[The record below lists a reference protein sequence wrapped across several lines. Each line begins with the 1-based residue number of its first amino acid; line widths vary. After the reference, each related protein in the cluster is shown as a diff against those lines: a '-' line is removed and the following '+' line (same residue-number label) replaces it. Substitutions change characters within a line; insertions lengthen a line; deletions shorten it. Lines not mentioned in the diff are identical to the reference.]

1 MKVLSPYSPLLT
13 LRLDA
18 TNEAKPES
26 LLARFHPIMKELGF
40 GHFNKQEAWLYSA
53 SKPSESTFRASDNVF
68 AELRGNQ
75 LLINIEGE
83 SVFGLKTVEQQLQ
96 NIKNKYEAS
105 IACKTHIDGPDYK
118 NAFLSNLVFTGL
130 PIASGSVIALILAKI
145 FLDYDV
151 SDQPIIVIYIIIGAI
166 ATKTRFWI
174 TQRKKNRP
182 VWLGSLIL
190 FSIPLAVLA
199 GLAVFAGL
207 LSLGGS

>member
-1 MKVLSPYSPLLT
+1 MKMLSPYSPLLT
-13 LRLDA
+13 LTVETID
-18 TNEAKPES
+18 EVKPEA

-40 GHFNKQEAWLYSA
+40 GYFHKQEDWLYSA
-53 SKPSESTFRASDNVF
+53 SKPGESIFRASDNVF
-68 AELRGNQ
+68 AELKGGQ

-83 SVFGLKTVEQQLQ
+83 SVFGLKTVELLLRS
-96 NIKNKYEAS
+96 IKNKYETS
-105 IACKTHIDGPDYK
+105 ISCRAHIDGPDYQ
-118 NAFLSNLVFTGL
+118 NALLSNLVFTGL
-130 PIASGSVIALILAKI
+130 PIVSGSLIAIILAKI
-145 FLDYDV
+145 FFDYDV
-151 SDQPIIVIYIIIGAI
+151 SDQPFLVVYIIIGTV

-199 GLAVFAGL
+199 GLAVFVGL